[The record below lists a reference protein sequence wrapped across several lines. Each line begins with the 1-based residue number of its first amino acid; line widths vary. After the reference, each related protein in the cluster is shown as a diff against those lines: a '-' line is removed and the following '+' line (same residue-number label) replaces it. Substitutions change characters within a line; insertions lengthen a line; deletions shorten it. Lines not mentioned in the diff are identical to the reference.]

1 MAMSKAPMII
11 APTRPVLVDKRIEI
25 KVVNLRPFQNVTL
38 RVDLMQTTGKPIFY
52 ESYGHFI
59 SDMQGTVKVANDAS
73 FGGTYKGIDGMGLF
87 WSMLPVPGQ
96 RKGVRFTTWD
106 VTRSMEFKV
115 SLFDGH
121 VMSDGKASSPKE
133 ATAKLPMPLAN
144 ATILRTY
151 LSENVERHEI
161 SVGQMRGTLFVPKGN
176 GRFPGNCYVLST
188 FFGWKFDGGIPPRP
202 ENFRPFKVIGA
213 YKIGQFRSKRRLE
226 WLYRQVLSER
236 GLKTFTWSLKFCH
249 DL

>member
-1 MAMSKAPMII
+1 MLARGRARAMAMSKAPMII
-11 APTRPVLVDKRIEI
+11 SPTRPVLVDKRIEI
-25 KVVNLRPFQNVTL
+25 KVVNLRPFQNITL

-59 SDMQGTVKVANDAS
+59 SDMQGTVKVADDAS
-73 FGGTYKGIDGMGLF
+73 FGGTYEGIDGMGLF

-106 VTRSMEFKV
+106 VTRPMEFKV

-121 VMSDGKASSPKE
+121 VMSDGKATSPKE

-161 SVGQMRGTLFVPKGN
+161 SVGRMRGTLFVPKRN
-176 GRFPGNCYVLST
+176 GRFPGNCFFIYL
-188 FFGWKFDGGIPPRP
+188 FGWKFDGG
-202 ENFRPFKVIGA
+202 
-213 YKIGQFRSKRRLE
+213 
-226 WLYRQVLSER
+226 
-236 GLKTFTWSLKFCH
+236 SLPVQEFSGVQ
-249 DL
+249 DYWGM